1 MSGSQG
7 SPFTP
12 ITVGATDSGDFSS
25 WLGRPSQIGD
35 ETYTM
40 VQCGVA
46 IASGSN
52 GKQLVTALSS
62 GSPTWVVA
70 LVTGVGEPLCC
81 GMIPFTLVGP
91 IASGAYF
98 LALSRSANAAAML
111 LGATTGTTGGTNSG
125 SILITTTGA
134 LLAAAITGAVTASV
148 TGTTL
153 DIANIANNC
162 GIALTS
168 QTGTP
173 ATSGVVRYRA
183 PFSEF

>member
-1 MSGSQG
+1 MTGSNA
-7 SPFTP
+7 STFTP
-12 ITVGATDSGDFSS
+12 LSVGVTDTGDFSS
-25 WLGRPSQIGD
+25 YLGRPTQVGD

-40 VQCGVA
+40 VQCGAA

-62 GSPTWVVA
+62 GSPSWVVA
-70 LVTGVGEPLCC
+70 LVTGVGEPLCV
-81 GMIPFTLVGP
+81 GMIPFTLTGP

-111 LGATTGTTGGTNSG
+111 LGAVTGGTGGTNSG
-125 SILITTTGA
+125 SYLMTTTGA
-134 LLAAAITGAVTASV
+134 LLTAALTGAVSSSV
-148 TGTTL
+148 TGTTV
-153 DIANIANNC
+153 DIANMANNC
-162 GIALTS
+162 GLALTS

-183 PFSEF
+183 PFFEF